1 VTLVLAAEVASAE
14 ALVVEAGVVV
24 VTAGTVAIVE
34 VVAVVVTEEV
44 ADAVVVKAKRGSGFL

>member
-1 VTLVLAAEVASAE
+1 
-14 ALVVEAGVVV
+14 LVVEAGVVV

-44 ADAVVVKAKRGSGFL
+44 ADAVVVKAKRESGFL